1 MDYSSLLAKNGG
13 LGVEW
18 CAKKWNRTIA
28 FLSVITLRL
37 LPRATLYLHDYI
49 LALWS
54 IKVI

>member
-1 MDYSSLLAKNGG
+1 MDYSSLLTKNGG

-18 CAKKWNRTIA
+18 CAKKWNRPTA

-37 LPRATLYLHDYI
+37 FPYATLYLHDYI
-49 LALWS
+49 PALWS